1 VTEGPIYLLCILQR
15 SYFNS
20 SDDSME
26 VEEKER
32 DKTPHPH
39 RFIDIRI

>member
-1 VTEGPIYLLCILQR
+1 
-15 SYFNS
+15 
-20 SDDSME
+20 ME

-39 RFIDIRI
+39 RFIDIRILYEAYNREKEI